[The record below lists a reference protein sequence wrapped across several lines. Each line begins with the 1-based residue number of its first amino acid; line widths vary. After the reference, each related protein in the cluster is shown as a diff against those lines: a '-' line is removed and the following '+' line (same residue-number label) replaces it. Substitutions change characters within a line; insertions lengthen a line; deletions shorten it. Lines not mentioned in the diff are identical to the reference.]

1 MTTSEGLNRVFDK
14 RLEIN
19 VSCRVLPMES
29 TWSGAVVRATDTEWD
44 DVDWSDDSVA
54 FPSVVSA
61 LELDAGVTCNLWVTN
76 VMVTAVFDSVE
87 LVNVVVVDVPTA
99 RLIRRLSEY
108 QITQQTAFA
117 VAEQQT
123 LLKFE
128 TQWSAFNQDE
138 LSY

>member
-1 MTTSEGLNRVFDK
+1 M
-14 RLEIN
+14 
-19 VSCRVLPMES
+19 
-29 TWSGAVVRATDTEWD
+29 
-44 DVDWSDDSVA
+44 
-54 FPSVVSA
+54 
-61 LELDAGVTCNLWVTN
+61 
-76 VMVTAVFDSVE
+76 MVTAVFDSVE

-128 TQWSAFNQDE
+128 TQ
-138 LSY
+138 